1 MPAFEH
7 KVQMRWADYDPM
19 QHVNNVVYHEFM
31 QDARVG
37 LIEAIGLDRRA
48 LNVVGH
54 FVARTEIDY
63 IAPIGMGVPS
73 ITVKLWIDRLGG
85 ASYDV
90 LYEFLDDE
98 GTVYAK
104 AKTVMVTVEM
114 ATNSVIRLDEA
125 MRELL
130 TKFMVA

>member
-7 KVQMRWADYDPM
+7 IVQMRWADYDPM

-37 LIEAIGLDRRA
+37 LIEAMGIDRLT

-63 IAPIGMGVPS
+63 LAPIGMGIPF
-73 ITVKLWIDRLGG
+73 ITVKLWVTRLGG

-90 LYEFLDDE
+90 HYEFLDAA

-104 AKTVMVTVEM
+104 AKTVMVTVEL
-114 ATNSVIRLDEA
+114 ATNSVVRLDDS

-130 TKFMVA
+130 GAFMLD